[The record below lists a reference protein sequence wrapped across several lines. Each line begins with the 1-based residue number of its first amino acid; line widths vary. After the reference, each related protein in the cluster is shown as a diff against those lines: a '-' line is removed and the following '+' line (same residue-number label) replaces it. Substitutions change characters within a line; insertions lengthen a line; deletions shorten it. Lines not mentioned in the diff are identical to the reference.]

1 VVPRPPAVR
10 GVVLT
15 VTRVLHEPAAL
26 AWHGLLYQLES
37 LRGAFGL
44 SDPPFRWPPA
54 ASAFVPLVPAAA
66 SRAGRMHRV
75 VITSAGGAIES
86 SAVVVR

>member
-1 VVPRPPAVR
+1 VRRNATTADVPLRRSPEEVTGSARVEVR
-10 GVVLT
+10 ADGRLVAT
-15 VTRVLHEPAAL
+15 IEIEGREWRIA
-26 AWHGLLYQLES
+26 
-37 LRGAFGL
+37 R
-44 SDPPFRWPPA
+44 
-54 ASAFVPLVPAAA
+54 VPLVPAAA